1 MLEEQQ
7 GEEAGKQGKGERRW
21 AQEGKG
27 MEGAMKEGSL
37 NDSPDFDQRWVF
49 V

>member
-1 MLEEQQ
+1 MRTLFKAADGCFLIVSEQ
-7 GEEAGKQGKGERRW
+7 ERRK
-21 AQEGKG
+21 EGKG
-27 MEGAMKEGSL
+27 REGAMKEGSL

>member
-1 MLEEQQ
+1 M
-7 GEEAGKQGKGERRW
+7 RRRGREGG
-21 AQEGKG
+21 EGKG
-27 MEGAMKEGSL
+27 REGAMKEGSL